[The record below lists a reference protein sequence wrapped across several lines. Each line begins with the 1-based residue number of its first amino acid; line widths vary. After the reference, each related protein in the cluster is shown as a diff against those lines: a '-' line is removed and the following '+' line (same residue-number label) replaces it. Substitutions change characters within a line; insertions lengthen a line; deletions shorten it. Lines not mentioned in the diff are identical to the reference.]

1 MITIAKTS
9 GSFWQY
15 HKDDPNDTK
24 SKFLLIQI
32 QDKSNRK
39 NTGNTKDVQIAMPFK
54 YLSNFWKALD
64 IPLIN
69 FEVNITLT
77 CSEKCVITNSID
89 ARTFEITDTKLYV
102 PVVNLSTQYNTKL
115 LEQLKPGLKRKI
127 IWNKYQSNVPTQ
139 AKKQYLYYLIDCFQG
154 ANRLFGFLI

>member
-39 NTGNTKDVQIAMPFK
+39 NAGNTKDVQIAMPFK
-54 YLSNFWKALD
+54 
-64 IPLIN
+64 
-69 FEVNITLT
+69 
-77 CSEKCVITNSID
+77 
-89 ARTFEITDTKLYV
+89 
-102 PVVNLSTQYNTKL
+102 
-115 LEQLKPGLKRKI
+115 
-127 IWNKYQSNVPTQ
+127 
-139 AKKQYLYYLIDCFQG
+139 
-154 ANRLFGFLI
+154 

>member
-1 MITIAKTS
+1 MCTIHEINEINDTQIHNAKDLDVVMPMYNLVEHMITIAKTS

-24 SKFLLIQI
+24 SKLLLIQI
-32 QDKSNRK
+32 QGKSNRK
-39 NTGNTKDVQIAMPFK
+39 NAGNTKDVQIAMPFK

-77 CSEKCVITNSID
+77 
-89 ARTFEITDTKLYV
+89 
-102 PVVNLSTQYNTKL
+102 
-115 LEQLKPGLKRKI
+115 
-127 IWNKYQSNVPTQ
+127 
-139 AKKQYLYYLIDCFQG
+139 
-154 ANRLFGFLI
+154 

>member
-39 NTGNTKDVQIAMPFK
+39 NAGNTKDVQIAMPFK
-54 YLSNFWKALD
+54 YLSNFWKALLEL
-64 IPLIN
+64 LIQLLVH
-69 FEVNITLT
+69 FTRRYQGYRMFDPSLLQEPA
-77 CSEKCVITNSID
+77 STNQF
-89 ARTFEITDTKLYV
+89 ARHCLHTF
-102 PVVNLSTQYNTKL
+102 N
-115 LEQLKPGLKRKI
+115 
-127 IWNKYQSNVPTQ
+127 
-139 AKKQYLYYLIDCFQG
+139 C
-154 ANRLFGFLI
+154 LFS